1 MAYQQILFDRSEGV
15 GMVTLNRPDQ
25 LNAFTPLML
34 DELLD
39 VFKGMERDSEV
50 RAIVVTG
57 AGKAFCAGED
67 FKNRAINEVG
77 PQNVTNGPTPVNGPA
92 PNSNYNPASS
102 VSSAGGTYT
111 PVSAGAYNPYQPTSS
126 FSPLNPGSAPLE
138 VSNSSYNPDFTS
150 NTPVNPQPVSNL
162 PSLTEQVQR
171 AYNPLIRQILHIEK
185 PVIAAINGTAA
196 GFGLGLALACDLRYA
211 SDRARFLEV
220 ATRVGLLPGGGNG
233 YFLPRLLGIS
243 RALELAFSSDQI
255 TATEAEKLGLISKVF
270 PAEQLATEVRNF
282 AVHLAKGPTRALGL
296 TKTLMYSS
304 LNLNLAQSL
313 ELETQLLDEVARTE
327 DYKEGLTAYLQN
339 RPPEYKG
346 R

>member
-1 MAYQQILFDRSEGV
+1 MAYQQILFERSEGV
-15 GMVTLNRPDQ
+15 GTVTLNRPDQ

-34 DELLD
+34 DELMD
-39 VFKGMERDSEV
+39 VFRGMERDPEV
-50 RAIVVTG
+50 RVIVVTG

-67 FKNRAINEVG
+67 FKNRALNEIG
-77 PQNVTNGPTPVNGPA
+77 PQNPVNTSGTANGPA
-92 PNSNYNPASS
+92 ANSTYTP
-102 VSSAGGTYT
+102 VSSSGGNYT
-111 PVSAGAYNPYQPTSS
+111 PVSAGAYNPYQPATN
-126 FSPLNPGSAPLE
+126 FSPQNPGPAPVE

-150 NTPVNPQPVSNL
+150 NVPVTPQAVSNL
-162 PSLTEQVQR
+162 PSITEQVQR
-171 AYNPLIRQILHIEK
+171 AYNPLIRQIRHIEK

-220 ATRVGLLPGGGNG
+220 ASRVGLMPGGGNG
-233 YFLPRLLGIS
+233 YFLPRILGIS
-243 RALELAFSSDQI
+243 RALELTFTSDQI
-255 TATEAEKLGLISKVF
+255 SASEAEKLGLVSKVY
-270 PAEQLATEVRNF
+270 PADQFSGEVRRF
-282 AVHLAKGPTRALGL
+282 AIHLAKGPTRALGL

-304 LNLNLAQSL
+304 LTMSLAQSL
-313 ELETQLLDEVARTE
+313 ELETQLLEEVARTE